1 MQGSGL
7 GGAWAFET
15 PGSSLLVLGSR
26 GTREEQFIQRRV
38 SGISSLQN
46 DILREEGETDVTT
59 VETWHVVASQ
69 RANANPELM
78 PQVHVSPILRARHL
92 KCSGSQNRG
101 KVSAPERLV
110 REMKGASV
118 IRAGEQ
124 GKQCESRRVKR

>member
-26 GTREEQFIQRRV
+26 RACEGQFIQRRV
-38 SGISSLQN
+38 SGTSSLQN
-46 DILREEGETDVTT
+46 DILKAEGETDVTT
-59 VETWHVVASQ
+59 VETRHVVASQ

-92 KCSGSQNRG
+92 KCSGSIREPKQRKSVCPRAFGRG
-101 KVSAPERLV
+101 K
-110 REMKGASV
+110 
-118 IRAGEQ
+118 
-124 GKQCESRRVKR
+124 